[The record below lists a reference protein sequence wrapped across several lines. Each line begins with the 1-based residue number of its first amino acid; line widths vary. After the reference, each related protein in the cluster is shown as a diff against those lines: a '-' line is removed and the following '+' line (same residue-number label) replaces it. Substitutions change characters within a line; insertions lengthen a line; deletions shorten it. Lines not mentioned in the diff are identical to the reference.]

1 LSGGCGTIGS
11 FLALQ
16 LAQSGAG
23 ARSGRLVL
31 FDDDNL
37 MPSNLG
43 RHLLGLPDLNRNKA
57 EGCADHI
64 RMHLPFLDIES
75 RSVDVMTNFAALAE
89 FDLVID
95 ATGEEALSV
104 ALDHFAV
111 SHRPDFPPTL
121 HTWIVGNGGAAQAL
135 LCDGPD
141 HACTELAARR
151 EASGSLP

>member
-1 LSGGCGTIGS
+1 MRHDWEAFSRCSSRKVAPVQGLAALFYSMTTTSCHRIWGAMYSGCPISTGTRRKSAQTTSGCTC
-11 FLALQ
+11 LY
-16 LAQSGAG
+16 
-23 ARSGRLVL
+23 
-31 FDDDNL
+31 
-37 MPSNLG
+37 
-43 RHLLGLPDLNRNKA
+43 
-57 EGCADHI
+57 
-64 RMHLPFLDIES
+64 LDIES